1 MSTTVWTRIDD
12 GTPFPDTWASG
23 STQRPYLFA
32 TAYPDGSKAA
42 IVTDALCTSYRI
54 DVSPIGKAWVNV
66 VDPWDYRAAFVA
78 TDYAVGT
85 TCTIKAA

>member
-1 MSTTVWTRIDD
+1 MSTTVWTRISD

-32 TAYPDGSKAA
+32 TAYANETKAA
-42 IVTDALCTSYRI
+42 IVTDALCLEYRI

-66 VDPWDYRAAFVA
+66 RDANDYKAAFFA
-78 TDYAVGT
+78 PDYAVGT
-85 TCTIKAA
+85 TCTIETA